1 MLLIVASAM
10 LSAAATLGW
19 AQLDLQ
25 VPLRGIV
32 LVRVKGSA
40 VLPALVP
47 LALLAL
53 AAVAA
58 ALATPRRARWLLGA
72 VLLAA
77 AVPPAV
83 AGLRATRLGAAGHWL
98 TEAAA
103 SALEMPTRS
112 VPVGGAT
119 VLWAGPALAVG
130 GAGMLAAAGITLGVR
145 GHRMPRL
152 ARRYQAPTP
161 RPKGSRHPP
170 PEKGFW
176 ERMDAGEDPTASG
189 YPRGRDAG
197 RPGASIDTRL
207 CTGAEGE
214 RLECP

>member
-1 MLLIVASAM
+1 MAERASARRALAAAIVLLIVAAAM

-32 LVRVKGSA
+32 QVRVKGSA

-58 ALATPRRARWLLGA
+58 ALATPRRVRWLLGA

-83 AGLRATRLGAAGHWL
+83 AGLRATGLGGTGGHWL
-98 TEAAA
+98 TGAAS
-103 SALEMPTRS
+103 SALELPARS
-112 VPVGGAT
+112 VPAGMAT

-152 ARRYQAPTP
+152 ARRYQASIA
-161 RPKGSRHPP
+161 RSRGRLHQLP

-176 ERMDAGEDPTASG
+176 ERMDTGEDPTASG
-189 YPRGRDAG
+189 YPR
-197 RPGASIDTRL
+197 
-207 CTGAEGE
+207 
-214 RLECP
+214 

>member
-1 MLLIVASAM
+1 VAERASARTALAATIVLLIAASAM

-32 LVRVKGSA
+32 QVRVRGSA

-47 LALLAL
+47 LALVAL

-58 ALATPRRARWLLGA
+58 AVATPGRARWLLGA
-72 VLLAA
+72 MLLAA
-77 AVPPAV
+77 AAPPAV

-98 TEAAA
+98 TEGLTGAAA

-119 VLWAGPALAVG
+119 VLWAGPALAMG
-130 GAGMLAAAGITLGVR
+130 GAGMLAAAGITLGMR
-145 GHRMPRL
+145 GHRMPQL
-152 ARRYQAPTP
+152 ARRYQAPTARSP
-161 RPKGSRHPP
+161 GPHHLP

-176 ERMDAGEDPTASG
+176 EQMDAGEDPTASG
-189 YPRGRDAG
+189 YPR
-197 RPGASIDTRL
+197 
-207 CTGAEGE
+207 
-214 RLECP
+214 